1 MEPSC
6 SQPMVIVVP
15 WRRRIRPRPD
25 GQDRAAV
32 YRERAAR
39 LNTLANAEADP
50 ILCEQLRDL
59 ARQYDE
65 IANCAVSLRDVLGVM
80 RRGFASH
87 QTAESQTAD
96 KVDHAVLD

>member
-6 SQPMVIVVP
+6 FQSMVIVIP
-15 WRRRIRPRPD
+15 WHRRIRPRPD

-50 ILCEQLRDL
+50 ILREQLRDL